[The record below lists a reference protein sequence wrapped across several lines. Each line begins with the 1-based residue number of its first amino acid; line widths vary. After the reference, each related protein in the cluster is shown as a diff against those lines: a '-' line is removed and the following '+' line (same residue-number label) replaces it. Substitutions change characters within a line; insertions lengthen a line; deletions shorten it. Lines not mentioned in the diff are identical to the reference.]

1 MTENDQ
7 LNDILKRVY
16 AKDLGLIGDL
26 PEVSLRRRGLMT
38 RLSDRLWTKQSA
50 AIKIAIVSLVLAALS
65 GAVYYYNYFT
75 INVYQAM
82 MERAHIEAQL
92 QRRADLIPNLISS
105 ANNYMSYEKTLF
117 AHVAEVRSA
126 VKTLELAAIEKAA
139 KAADPSAAAAG
150 KPEAALDSKAL
161 LSKFQA
167 VAEAYPALKASEAY
181 NALMRELSDT
191 ETKIA
196 ESRISY
202 NRIAN
207 FYNSRLKMFPGNIFN
222 MIFRFEPLPTSGAIA
237 GAAQAPQV
245 H

>member
-16 AKDLGLIGDL
+16 AKDLGLLGDV
-26 PEVSLRRRGLMT
+26 PEVSLRRRGPISRMA
-38 RLSDRLWTKQSA
+38 DKVWTKQSA
-50 AIKIAIVSLVLAALS
+50 AVRIALVSLALAAVC

-75 INVYQAM
+75 MNVYQAM

-92 QRRADLIPNLISS
+92 QRRADLIPNLINS
-105 ANNYMSYEKTLF
+105 ANNYLNYEKTLF
-117 AHVAEVRSA
+117 GHVAEVRSA
-126 VKTLELAAIEKAA
+126 VKTMELEAIEKAA
-139 KAADPSAAAAG
+139 ASGA
-150 KPEAALDSKAL
+150 KPESVLDSKAL

-167 VAEAYPALKASEAY
+167 VAEAYPAVKASEAY
-181 NALMRELSDT
+181 NTLMRELSDT

-207 FYNSRLKMFPGNIFN
+207 FYNSRLKMFPGNVYN
-222 MIFRFEPLPTSGAIA
+222 MIFRFEPLPISGTIA
-237 GAAQAPQV
+237 GAGKPPKVQ
-245 H
+245 

>member
-7 LNDILKRVY
+7 LNDILKKVY
-16 AKDLGLIGDL
+16 AKDLGLLGDV
-26 PEVSLRRRGLMT
+26 PQVSMRRKGPLV
-38 RLSDRLWTKQSA
+38 RLSEKAWTKQSA
-50 AIKIAIVSLVLAALS
+50 AIKIAIVSLVLAALC

-75 INVYQAM
+75 INVYQAL
-82 MERAHIEAQL
+82 MEKAHIEAQL
-92 QRRADLIPNLISS
+92 QRRADLIPNLIIS
-105 ANNYMSYEKTLF
+105 ANNYMNYEKTLF
-117 AHVAEVRSA
+117 GHVAEVRSA
-126 VKTLELAAIEKAA
+126 VKTLELQALEKSA
-139 KAADPSAAAAG
+139 KSAASGDSPG
-150 KPEAALDSKAL
+150 KADALADSKAL

-181 NALMRELSDT
+181 NTLMRELSDT

-207 FYNSRLKMFPGNIFN
+207 FYNSRLKMFPGNVYN
-222 MIFRFEPLPTSGAIA
+222 MIFRFEPLPVSGSIA
-237 GAAQAPQV
+237 GAAKAPQV

>member
-7 LNDILKRVY
+7 LNDILKKVY
-16 AKDLGLIGDL
+16 AKDLGLLGDL
-26 PEVSLRRRGLMT
+26 PEISMRRKGFLSRISDKIWT
-38 RLSDRLWTKQSA
+38 RQSS
-50 AIKIAIVSLVLAALS
+50 AIKIAIVSLVLAGLS

-82 MERAHIEAQL
+82 MEKAHIEAQL

-126 VKTLELAAIEKAA
+126 VKTMELEAIEKSMA
-139 KAADPSAAAAG
+139 SGG
-150 KPEAALDSKAL
+150 KPDASLDSKAL

-181 NALMRELSDT
+181 NTLMKELSDT

-207 FYNSRLKMFPGNIFN
+207 FYNSRLKMFPGNVFN
-222 MIFRFEPLPTSGAIA
+222 VIFRFEPLPVSGSIA
-237 GAAQAPQV
+237 GAASAPLV

>member
-7 LNDILKRVY
+7 LNDILKKVY
-16 AKDLGLIGDL
+16 AKDLGLLGDI
-26 PEVSLRRRGLMT
+26 PEVSLRRKGLLQRVSEKSWT
-38 RLSDRLWTKQSA
+38 RQSP
-50 AIKIAIVSLVLAALS
+50 AIKVAIVSLVLAVLS

-75 INVYQAM
+75 VNVYQAM

-92 QRRADLIPNLISS
+92 QRRADLIPNLIIS

-117 AHVAEVRSA
+117 GHVAEVRSA
-126 VKTLELAAIEKAA
+126 VKTLELEAMEKSMSSGNSGVKTEAAI
-139 KAADPSAAAAG
+139 
-150 KPEAALDSKAL
+150 DSKAL

-181 NALMRELSDT
+181 NTLMKELSDT

-207 FYNSRLKMFPGNIFN
+207 FYNSRLKMFPGNIYN
-222 MIFRFEPLPTSGAIA
+222 MIFRFEPLPISGAIA
-237 GAAQAPQV
+237 GAAKAPKV
-245 H
+245 E

>member
-1 MTENDQ
+1 MTDNDQ
-7 LNDILKRVY
+7 LNDILKKVY
-16 AKDLGLIGDL
+16 AKDLGLLGDV
-26 PEVSLRRRGLMT
+26 PEVSMRRKGPLM
-38 RLSDRLWTKQSA
+38 RLSEKVWTKQSS
-50 AIKIAIVSLVLAALS
+50 AIKIAIVSLILAGLC

-82 MERAHIEAQL
+82 MEKAHIEAQL

-105 ANNYMSYEKTLF
+105 ANNYMNYEKTLF
-117 AHVAEVRSA
+117 GHVAEVRSA
-126 VKTLELAAIEKAA
+126 VKTLELQALEKSA
-139 KAADPSAAAAG
+139 KAAGSSGDAAG
-150 KPEAALDSKAL
+150 KADALSDSKAL

-181 NALMRELSDT
+181 NTLMRELSDT

-207 FYNSRLKMFPGNIFN
+207 FYNSRLKMFPGNVYN
-222 MIFRFEPLPTSGAIA
+222 VIFRFEPLPVSGAIA
-237 GAAQAPQV
+237 GAGKAPQV